1 MRGSLVTWRA
11 LPCQLAPYVSSLGQ
25 PSSSML
31 HITHH
36 QFAGLCLRMIGAITW
51 EITSCSW
58 VANCQ
63 AAVCQLVAKGISMTT
78 PQEVE
83 VQLHFCSFNLIQKQV
98 GIILTKLIPQTCGTT
113 INCWQVH
120 SQMLLD
126 QTFKLSSLSLSVIW
140 NAHKNSRASPQLPVS
155 ISPTSKCH
163 WCYCLKRY
171 HFIMPKY
178 FTVHT
183 KGNKVLTSMG

>member
-51 EITSCSW
+51 EITFCSW
-58 VANCQ
+58 VDQQQFANWLQKASVWPHHKRWRCSCIS
-63 AAVCQLVAKGISMTT
+63 AA
-78 PQEVE
+78 
-83 VQLHFCSFNLIQKQV
+83 
-98 GIILTKLIPQTCGTT
+98 LTSSRNFPQTCGTT

-140 NAHKNSRASPQLPVS
+140 NAHKNSRASPQSPVS
-155 ISPTSKCH
+155 ISPTWKCH

>member
-1 MRGSLVTWRA
+1 MGSA
-11 LPCQLAPYVSSLGQ
+11 LPAGPLCIFPRAAILKYAAHNTPSVCWALPQDDRSNHLGNHFLQLGWS
-25 PSSSML
+25 
-31 HITHH
+31 
-36 QFAGLCLRMIGAITW
+36 
-51 EITSCSW
+51 
-58 VANCQ
+58 

-98 GIILTKLIPQTCGTT
+98 GIVLTKLIPQTCGTT

-120 SQMLLD
+120 SQRLLD
-126 QTFKLSSLSLSVIW
+126 QTFKLSSLSLSMIW